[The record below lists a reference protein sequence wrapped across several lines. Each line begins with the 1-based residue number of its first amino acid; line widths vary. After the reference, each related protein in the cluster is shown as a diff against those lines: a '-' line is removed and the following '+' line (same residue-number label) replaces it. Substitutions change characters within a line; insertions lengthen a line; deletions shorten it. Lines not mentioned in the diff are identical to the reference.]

1 MKIKLLLYIF
11 LLGCTAMNAQKW
23 QLQKADKLFDEY
35 AFPEAA
41 EAYREYLKKEPKPS
55 RETIRKIA
63 DTYYYIG
70 EYGNAVSYYDRLY
83 KTPGYTM
90 DEPVFNRYIQSLL
103 MDGNVKRD
111 FAGKAD
117 ELLKERLGKSKG
129 KAALLKYLEQK
140 KILDSINVAE
150 SRYTVTNIKANTNK
164 ADFGTAFYGNKII
177 YSSSKD
183 EDKTG
188 RKIYKWNE
196 QPFLE
201 LFVADRDTI
210 TGDFINEEK
219 FFPKELNN
227 YHNATVT
234 FTPSLETIYYSTN
247 NVKKSGFLN
256 NAGNGTNNLQIMKA
270 DIDMKEGQ
278 LENITPLKINKISHS
293 VSHPALTPDGKWM
306 FFTSDMPGGKGETD
320 IYMAKVLE
328 NGELDDVK
336 NLGPKINTVGKEGFP
351 FVQNGKLYFASN
363 GHYGMGGLD
372 VYMSTINDDMTL
384 TEPVNMGP
392 PVNTNRDDFA
402 FIINKDET
410 YGYLSSNRK
419 KGRGDDDIY
428 YFTVKPQ
435 ECKQL
440 LTGTVRDL
448 ITQQP
453 LDKAEVK
460 LYDEQRKVLASFI
473 TTAGGAYK
481 FELPCNAKLIVE
493 GSKTGYNSDSGNAV
507 TTGTDG
513 WEIIIDLNVVSFDEV
528 TTTEGSELK
537 IDVNPIYFD
546 LDKYDITPRAEEELD
561 KVVAVMQAFPNMV
574 IKIESHTDSR
584 QTHKYNVTL
593 SENRA
598 KATYS
603 YIISKG
609 IDPARIESYKGYGET
624 RLKNKCSDGVPC
636 TEEEHQLNRRSDFII
651 VKR

>member
-1 MKIKLLLYIF
+1 MKIKLLLYI
-11 LLGCTAMNAQKW
+11 LLFSGTVIHAQKW

-63 DTYYYIG
+63 DTYYYIR

-83 KTPGYTM
+83 KTAGYAM

-111 FAGKAD
+111 FVGRAD
-117 ELLKERLGKSKG
+117 ELIRERLNKD
-129 KAALLKYLEQK
+129 KAALNKYLKQK
-140 KILDSINVAE
+140 KYLDSINAAEPGFTVA
-150 SRYTVTNIKANTNK
+150 NIKANTEK
-164 ADFGTAFYGNKII
+164 ADSGTAFYGTKII

-183 EDKTG
+183 EDKIG
-188 RKIYKWNE
+188 RKIYKWNG

-201 LFVADRDTI
+201 LFIAERDSV
-210 TGDFINEEK
+210 TGDFVNEEK

-256 NAGNGTNNLQIMKA
+256 NADNGTNNLQIMKA
-270 DIDMKEGQ
+270 AIKDGEII
-278 LENITPLKINKISHS
+278 NITPLKINSINYS

-320 IYMAKVLE
+320 IYIAKVLG
-328 NGELDDVK
+328 NGQLDDIR
-336 NLGPKINTVGKEGFP
+336 NLGPQINTVGKEGFP
-351 FVQNGKLYFASN
+351 FVQNNKLYFASN

-372 VYMSTINDDMTL
+372 VYMSIINDDMTL
-384 TEPVNMGP
+384 TEPVNIGA
-392 PVNTNRDDFA
+392 PVNTNMDDFS
-402 FIINKDET
+402 FIISQDET

-435 ECKQL
+435 QCKQL
-440 LTGTVRDL
+440 LAGTVRDL

-453 LDKAEVK
+453 LGKADVK
-460 LYDEQRKVLASFI
+460 LYNDQGEVIASFV
-473 TTAGGAYK
+473 TAADGTYK
-481 FELPCNAKLIVE
+481 FEVPCNAKIVVD
-493 GSKTGYNSDSGNAV
+493 GSKTGYNSNSADAV
-507 TTGTDG
+507 TTGTDSRG
-513 WEIIIDLNVVSFDEV
+513 VTIDLNLVSFDEV
-528 TTTEGSELK
+528 TTKEGDEVK

-546 LDKYDITPRAEEELD
+546 LDKYDITPQAEEELK
-561 KVVAVMQAFPNMV
+561 KVVAVLQAFPNVV

-584 QTHKYNVTL
+584 QTHKYNITL

-598 KATYS
+598 RSTYN
-603 YIISKG
+603 YLLSKG

-624 RLKNKCSDGVPC
+624 RLKNKCSDDVPC
-636 TEEEHQLNRRSDFII
+636 TEEEHQLNRRSDFI
-651 VKR
+651 VVRK